1 VWVGLRRCDNF
12 VAPVETGRPRGQYGG
27 MAANETERGW
37 RRVDQEWRRMLW
49 DFRRAAQRVMESGT
63 LLSERDAD
71 FYVIVL
77 RLTDPNGDWP

>member
-1 VWVGLRRCDNF
+1 
-12 VAPVETGRPRGQYGG
+12 
-27 MAANETERGW
+27 
-37 RRVDQEWRRMLW
+37 MLW